1 MVPVGDADRWLV
13 HMRVDRRFRRQ
24 KPSFKGLREMSVTA
38 ALVKELRE
46 KSGAGMMDCKKALA
60 ETNGDMDAAVDW
72 LRTKGLAAAAKKSGR
87 VAAEGLVAIA
97 VAGKKGA
104 VIELNA
110 ETDFVSRNSEFQGF
124 ASTLADLALG
134 VDDLDAL
141 KAVDF
146 PGTGRIV
153 ADELTQK
160 IATIGENMS
169 LRRMQ
174 AVSVNN
180 GSVVSYVHNATADGL
195 GRIGVLV
202 ALEST
207 ADTGVLEPL
216 GKQIAMHIAATS
228 PASLSVQDLDPE
240 AVARERDVLIEQAK
254 ASGKPQEIAEKMVEG
269 RMKKYYQ
276 EVVLLEQTSVID
288 GESRIA
294 DVIAKAGKDAGAD
307 IALTAFVRFN
317 LGEGIERESS
327 DFAAEVAAQLA

>member
-1 MVPVGDADRWLV
+1 
-13 HMRVDRRFRRQ
+13 
-24 KPSFKGLREMSVTA
+24 MSVTA

-46 KSGAGMMDCKKALA
+46 KSGAGMMDCKKALG
-60 ETNGDMDAAVDW
+60 ETNGDMDAAIDW

-87 VAAEGLVAIA
+87 VAAEGLVGIA
-97 VAGKKGA
+97 VTGTKGA
-104 VIELNA
+104 VVELNA
-110 ETDFVSRNSEFQGF
+110 ETDFVARNSEFQAF
-124 ASTLADLALG
+124 TSALANLALN
-134 VDDLDAL
+134 VTDIEAL
-141 KAVDF
+141 KALDF
-146 PGTGRIV
+146 PETGRNV
-153 ADELTQK
+153 EDELTQK

-174 AVSVNN
+174 TLEVSNGAVVP
-180 GSVVSYVHNATADGL
+180 YMHNATADGL

-202 ALEST
+202 ALESA
-207 ADTGVLEPL
+207 ADEAVLVAL

-228 PASLSVQDLDPE
+228 PASLSIEDLDAD

-288 GESRIA
+288 GETRIA

-307 IALTAFVRFN
+307 IALKAFVRFN
-317 LGEGIERESS
+317 LGEGVEREAS